1 MAPRKVIVW
10 LLCLGILVLLMT
22 TYVQAQ
28 EPTEVSASKIL
39 EQIENG
45 EDIYYENVRITGE
58 LDLSELELE
67 TVFVTRPVWQIST
80 FGLEKELNIVESK
93 IAIKNSTF
101 GNEVDF
107 SDTQLIKSL
116 DFQDSSF
123 LDRAN
128 FTNARFTGPAN
139 FYNVSFDGDAVF
151 SDVSFTDLVSFGY
164 ADFSGVADFEG
175 ADFSGF
181 ADFLTADFSC
191 VPSFFFDADF
201 SGVADFWDADFS
213 GFTYFQSASFS
224 SVADFHDADFSGF
237 TYFFQTDFSGDADFR
252 DANFSGDTKFIQTDF
267 SGDAWFNNANFSGD
281 TFFYVTSFSGDAWFN
296 NANFSGDTKFINA
309 NFRSDTHFYSAN
321 FTGNA
326 DFYGTSFYDDA
337 NFYGANFSGYTSF
350 SNAKFDRVDFLN
362 TSFTE
367 VSLYEADFDSMKV
380 NWTSFKK
387 PLVETN
393 PQSFDGPT
401 YVKLIKNFRT
411 LEQFDDADDAYFWY
425 RFRSLTGIVDVF
437 MLLSCGFG
445 VIPYLPLIWGL
456 FIVLLFAGFYKRGN
470 GIRRLKENDE
480 DDSRVS
486 YGDALY
492 FSIVTFTTVG
502 FGDWYPVDRY
512 RKAAVVIEG
521 LLGWLTLALFLVTL
535 ANVMI
540 RP

>member
-10 LLCLGILVLLMT
+10 ILCLGIVVLLMT
-22 TYVQAQ
+22 TCVQAQ
-28 EPTEVSASKIL
+28 ERVEVPASKIL

-58 LDLSELELE
+58 LDLSEIELE
-67 TVFVTRPVWQIST
+67 TVFVTRPVWQIRT

-93 IAIKNSTF
+93 ITIKNSIF
-101 GNEVDF
+101 ENEVDF

-123 LDRAN
+123 LDRPD
-128 FTNARFTGPAN
+128 FTDARFTGPAN
-139 FYNVSFDGDAVF
+139 FNNVSFGGYAVF
-151 SDVSFTDLVSFGY
+151 RDVSFTDLASFED
-164 ADFSGVADFEG
+164 AKFSGG
-175 ADFSGF
+175 ANFWDASFTDYAYFDDASFSGNAYF
-181 ADFLTADFSC
+181 EEAS
-191 VPSFFFDADF
+191 F
-201 SGVADFWDADFS
+201 SGDAHFWDADFS
-213 GFTYFQSASFS
+213 GDAYFW
-224 SVADFHDADFSGF
+224 DADFSGNA
-237 TYFFQTDFSGDADFR
+237 YFSKASFSGDAYFCESDFSGDAYFW
-252 DANFSGDTKFIQTDF
+252 DADF
-267 SGDAWFNNANFSGD
+267 SGDAYFGVASFSGNAY
-281 TFFYVTSFSGDAWFN
+281 FVNARFSGDA
-296 NANFSGDTKFINA
+296 NFSNA
-309 NFRSDTHFYSAN
+309 NFRSDSY
-321 FTGNA
+321 
-326 DFYGTSFYDDA
+326 
-337 NFYGANFSGYTSF
+337 FYGAKFSGYADF
-350 SNAKFDRVDFLN
+350 GNAKFDRVDFLD
-362 TSFTE
+362 TSFTK
-367 VSLYEADFDSMKV
+367 VSLYDADFNSMKV
-380 NWTSFKK
+380 NWSSFKK

-411 LEQFDDADDAYFWY
+411 LEQFDDADDAYFGY

-445 VIPYLPLIWGL
+445 VKPCLPLIWGL

-521 LLGWLTLALFLVTL
+521 LLGWLILALFIVTL

>member
-1 MAPRKVIVW
+1 MAPRNVIVW
-10 LLCLGILVLLMT
+10 TLCLSILVLLLT
-22 TYVQAQ
+22 TCVQAQ
-28 EPTEVSASKIL
+28 ELTEVPASDIL

-58 LDLSELELE
+58 LDLSEIELE
-67 TVFVTRPVWQIST
+67 TVFVTRPVWQIRT

-93 IAIKNSTF
+93 ITIKNSIF
-101 GNEVDF
+101 KNEVDF

-116 DFQDSSF
+116 NFQDSSF
-123 LDRAN
+123 LGRAN
-128 FTNARFTGPAN
+128 FTDARFTGPAN
-139 FYNVSFDGDAVF
+139 FNNVSFGGDAIF
-151 SDVSFTDLVSFGY
+151 SDVSFTDLASFGD
-164 ADFSGVADFEG
+164 AKFSGNAYFWG
-175 ADFSGF
+175 A
-181 ADFLTADFSC
+181 
-191 VPSFFFDADF
+191 
-201 SGVADFWDADFS
+201 
-213 GFTYFQSASFS
+213 
-224 SVADFHDADFSGF
+224 
-237 TYFFQTDFSGDADFR
+237 
-252 DANFSGDTKFIQTDF
+252 
-267 SGDAWFNNANFSGD
+267 
-281 TFFYVTSFSGDAWFN
+281 SFSGDA
-296 NANFSGDTKFINA
+296 
-309 NFRSDTHFYSAN
+309 NFRDA
-321 FTGNA
+321 
-326 DFYGTSFYDDA
+326 SFFDDA
-337 NFYGANFSGYTSF
+337 DFYGANFSGGASF
-350 SNAKFDRVDFLN
+350 RNAKFDRVDFLN

-380 NWTSFKK
+380 NWSSFKK

-445 VIPYLPLIWGL
+445 VLPYLPLIWGL